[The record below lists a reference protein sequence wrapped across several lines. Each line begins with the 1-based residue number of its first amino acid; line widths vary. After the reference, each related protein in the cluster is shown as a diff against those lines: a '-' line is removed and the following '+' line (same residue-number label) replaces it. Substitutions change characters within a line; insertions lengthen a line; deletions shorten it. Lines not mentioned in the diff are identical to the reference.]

1 MTDVGEV
8 DQSDACRALLTAL
21 EELMGEVGPRSVGLR
36 AVARRAGL
44 SHSAPG
50 HCFGDLDGMFAA
62 FAREG
67 FSKLATTLAHAANGE
82 QPPAQQ
88 VRAVCA
94 AYVGFARAHP
104 AHFDAM
110 FRIGLNKSAH
120 PELQAKANYAFGF
133 LSESVTA
140 WQEASPL
147 TTDIETATLQVW
159 ALAHGLANLA
169 VDGQLES
176 LFPHKSIDS
185 LVADVVHA
193 TTNPS

>member
-1 MTDVGEV
+1 MTDG
-8 DQSDACRALLTAL
+8 DDLDRSDACRALLTAL
-21 EELMGEVGPRSVGLR
+21 EELVGEVGPRSVGLR

-50 HCFGDLDGMFAA
+50 HCFGDLEGMFAA

-67 FSKLATTLAHAANGE
+67 FAKLTTTLAQAAGSE
-82 QPPAQQ
+82 QPPPEQ
-88 VRAVCA
+88 VRAVCV
-94 AYVGFARAHP
+94 AYVGFARTHP

-110 FRIGLNKSAH
+110 FRIGLNKSDH
-120 PELQAKANYAFGF
+120 PELQAKANNAFGY

-140 WQEASPL
+140 WQRASSP

-159 ALAHGLANLA
+159 SLAHGLANLA
-169 VDGQLES
+169 VDGQLDS
-176 LFPHKSIDS
+176 LFPHKSIDT
-185 LVADVVHA
+185 LVTEVVHA

>member
-1 MTDVGEV
+1 MTDASGI

-21 EELMGEVGPRSVGLR
+21 EELVAEVGPRSVGLR

-50 HCFGDLDGMFAA
+50 HCFGDLEGMFAA

-67 FSKLATTLAHAANGE
+67 FTKLAATLAEATDDE
-82 QPPAQQ
+82 QLPAQQ

-110 FRIGLNKSAH
+110 FRIGLNKSAY
-120 PELQAKANYAFGF
+120 PELQAKANYAFAY
-133 LSESVTA
+133 LNESVTA
-140 WQEASPL
+140 WQQATSPS
-147 TTDIETATLQVW
+147 TDMETATLQVW

-169 VDGQLES
+169 VDGQLEI
-176 LFPHKSIDS
+176 LFPHKSINT
-185 LVADVVHA
+185 LVADIVHA
-193 TTNPS
+193 TINTS